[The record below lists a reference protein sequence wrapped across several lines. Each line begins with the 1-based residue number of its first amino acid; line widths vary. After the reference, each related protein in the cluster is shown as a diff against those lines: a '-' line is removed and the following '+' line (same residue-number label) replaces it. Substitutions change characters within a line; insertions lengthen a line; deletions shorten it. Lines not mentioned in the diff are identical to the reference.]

1 MSIDL
6 LLRTALPLIPALAVA
21 MLVDVATVRR
31 GLTPP
36 GYYLP
41 LRRSAMTALLTLL
54 FYIGLFSPLAW
65 LDQAGEIDPAALA
78 TPELF
83 ALHAVILVALLL
95 WFVLGYGSRET
106 SRGGPLTELVRQCG
120 LRSQD
125 PVTDL
130 RVGFGGGLLLWAAV
144 LAVMM
149 AVAALLSLGQGQSL
163 VPTEAP
169 PLVVYMAGLPV
180 LVRVGL
186 SLSAGVV
193 EEIFFRGFLQP
204 RVGVAISTVLFVL
217 AHASYDQPFMLLG
230 VALLSLGF
238 ARMTQLRGSVWP
250 AILAHT
256 LFDAIQLLWLIP
268 WQVAAAPQPAVGA
281 GLSVLEMALLVM
293 AP

>member
-1 MSIDL
+1 VISLDL
-6 LLRTALPLIPALAVA
+6 FLRTALPMIPAVAVA

-36 GYYLP
+36 GFYLP
-41 LRRSAMTALLTLL
+41 LRRSAMMAMLALF
-54 FYIGLFSPLAW
+54 FYLGLFSPLAW
-65 LDQAGEIDPAALA
+65 LDQAGEMDPTTLS

-83 ALHAVILVALLL
+83 ALHVIILVTLLL

-125 PVTDL
+125 PATDL
-130 RVGFGGGLLLWAAV
+130 RVGIVGGILLWGAV
-144 LAVMM
+144 LAMLV
-149 AVAALLSLGQGQSL
+149 AVAALLSLGKGEAL

-204 RVGVAISTVLFVL
+204 RVGVAVSGLLFVL

-250 AILAHT
+250 AIVAHT
-256 LFDAIQLLWLIP
+256 LFDAVQLLWLIP
-268 WQVAAAPQPAVGA
+268 WQVAGAPQPAVSA
-281 GLSVLEMALLVM
+281 GWAVLGM

>member
-1 MSIDL
+1 MSFDL
-6 LLRTALPLIPALAVA
+6 LLRTALPMIPALAVA
-21 MLVDVATVRR
+21 MLVDLATVRR

-41 LRRSAMTALLTLL
+41 LRRSAMTALLALL

-65 LDQAGEIDPAALA
+65 LDQAGEMDPSALT

-83 ALHAVILVALLL
+83 ALHVVILVTLLL

-106 SRGGPLTELVRQCG
+106 SQGGPLTELVRQCG

-125 PVTDL
+125 PATDL
-130 RVGFGGGLLLWAAV
+130 RVGVGGGLLLWGAV
-144 LAVMM
+144 LAMMM
-149 AVAALLSLGQGQSL
+149 AVAALLSLGKGESL

-204 RVGVAISTVLFVL
+204 RVGIAISGLLFVL

-250 AILAHT
+250 AIIAHT
-256 LFDAIQLLWLIP
+256 LFDAVQLLWLIP
-268 WQVAAAPQPAVGA
+268 WQVAGAPQPAA
-281 GLSVLEMALLVM
+281 NAAAALLGM